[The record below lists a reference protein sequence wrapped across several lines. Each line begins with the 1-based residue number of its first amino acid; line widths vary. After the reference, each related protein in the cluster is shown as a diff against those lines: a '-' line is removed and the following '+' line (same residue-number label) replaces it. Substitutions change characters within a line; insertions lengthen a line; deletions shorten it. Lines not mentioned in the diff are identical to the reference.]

1 MADFYLVS
9 TKPDSD
15 KKFKVISYNQ
25 ETKKGRIIGAMGVEF
40 DTDMSKEALLKSGYK
55 VVKMEG

>member
-1 MADFYLVS
+1 MANFYLVS

-25 ETKKGRIIGAMGVEF
+25 ETKKGRIIGDMGVEF